1 MLLWPFRNSYRTG
14 VSPSSWFKWSSDLND
29 WFLRPLAVCQLTLKR
44 VTTVCVSV
52 CVSYTSPS
60 VLHPSLF
67 RPLASMFSIPRS
79 PSVASSNPVFFLNSS
94 CSHKLLHFLSHPWEL
109 VPCHSLTSYESKY
122 KLRICVCVCVL
133 RYQFLRVKSSIPLSY
148 LSWTDKSRSS
158 RFLFFILRLA
168 FDSRQLLQRLH
179 VVSPEQTEQNRSR
192 ITQIR
197 SFVYVRPLTP
207 TVITTLD

>member
-1 MLLWPFRNSYRTG
+1 MVVWSEWLVFTSARSLPTHIKACHYSVCVCVCVLHFPVCPPSIT
-14 VSPSSWFKWSSDLND
+14 VSPSRLHVLNTS
-29 WFLRPLAVCQLTLKR
+29 LPLCR
-44 VTTVCVSV
+44 VVQS
-52 CVSYTSPS
+52 
-60 VLHPSLF
+60 
-67 RPLASMFSIPRS
+67 R
-79 PSVASSNPVFFLNSS
+79 FFLNSS